1 MSFECSMKS
10 SLFRAKLPQELL
22 ITFLRDVGRK
32 ERNGFVIYDELV
44 KRKGRDASI
53 AAFLCAAM
61 TYYYP
66 SKWHYVRKA
75 FDAKTLMTVIRQIC
89 KSHGIPVSSKTLYQH
104 SKYTIHYKIIVQ
116 EPTGNTPQTEH
127 YSE

>member
-32 ERNGFVIYDELV
+32 ERNGFVIYDELM

-53 AAFLCAAM
+53 AAFCA
-61 TYYYP
+61 
-66 SKWHYVRKA
+66 
-75 FDAKTLMTVIRQIC
+75 Q
-89 KSHGIPVSSKTLYQH
+89 Q
-104 SKYTIHYKIIVQ
+104 
-116 EPTGNTPQTEH
+116 
-127 YSE
+127 